1 MEFALDHARDDCPE
15 LGCFLSCTEHYGEEK
30 KIGKACIVLCIYRSL
45 EPSVD
50 LTATLEYSR
59 SCDDVCFVR

>member
-1 MEFALDHARDDCPE
+1 MGR
-15 LGCFLSCTEHYGEEK
+15 K
-30 KIGKACIVLCIYRSL
+30 KKMGKACIVLCIYRSL